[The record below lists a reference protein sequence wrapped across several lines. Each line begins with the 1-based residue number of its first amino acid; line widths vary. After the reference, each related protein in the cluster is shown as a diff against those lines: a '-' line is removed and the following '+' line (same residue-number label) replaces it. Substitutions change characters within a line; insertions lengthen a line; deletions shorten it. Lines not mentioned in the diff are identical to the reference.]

1 MKFLP
6 LTATLLLTAFPGV
19 VFADAKD
26 DVKAAVDKLT
36 AAENY
41 SWSTQVDMGAD
52 SQFRPGP
59 IEGKALKDGTA
70 MVTWKRGDNT
80 TEAFVKDGKA
90 VMKVEGAWKT
100 PEELAAASEGEGGG
114 RGRMMG
120 GMLRNTKAPAAQ
132 AADLAGKVEKLE
144 EKDGALTGTLSGE
157 TLNNLLT
164 FGGRRR
170 DGSAPPAPK
179 DASGTIKFWV
189 RDGVL
194 TKMETHVKGTMSW
207 NGEDR
212 PIDRKTTTEIS
223 AVGSTKLEVPEEVSK
238 KLAAGGEAKK

>member
-1 MKFLP
+1 MKLFP
-6 LTATLLLTAFPGV
+6 VTAAILLTALPGV

-26 DVKAAVDKLT
+26 DVKAAVEKLT

-41 SWSTQVDMGAD
+41 TWSTLVDMGSD

-59 IEGKALKDGTA
+59 VEGKALKNGTA

-120 GMLRNTKAPAAQ
+120 GMLRNTKAPAVQ
-132 AADLAGKVEKLE
+132 AADLAGKTEKLE
-144 EKDGALTGTLSGE
+144 EKDGALSGALTGE
-157 TLNNLLT
+157 AVKNLLT

-170 DGSAPPAPK
+170 DGSAPPEPK
-179 DASGTIKFWV
+179 DASGTIKFWIK
-189 RDGVL
+189 DGVL
-194 TKMETHVKGTMSW
+194 TKMETHVKGTMSF

-212 PIDRKTTTEIS
+212 QIDRKTTTEIT

-238 KLAAGGEAKK
+238 KLAAAESK